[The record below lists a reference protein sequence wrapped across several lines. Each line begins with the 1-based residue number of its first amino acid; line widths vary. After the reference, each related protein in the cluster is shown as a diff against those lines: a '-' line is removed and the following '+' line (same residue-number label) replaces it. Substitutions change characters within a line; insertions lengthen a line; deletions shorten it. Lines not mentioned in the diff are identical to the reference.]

1 MFILRFLSVGLGSG
15 GGAGSWPVHSPLQVI
30 RLGSGFVLV
39 HQSLDNIAR
48 VVHLVQAVLEHGLL
62 AELVQE
68 SFAFPQLVEL
78 HQRTRKQLQN
88 QFIEECSLCLRRCN
102 LQQ

>member
-1 MFILRFLSVGLGSG
+1 MMATEESEIYVLRFLSVGMGSG
-15 GGAGSWPVHSPLQVI
+15 GRAGSGPVHSPLQVI
-30 RLGSGFVLV
+30 RLGSGLVLV
-39 HQSLDNIAR
+39 HQSLDDIAR

-78 HQRTRKQLQN
+78 DQRTRKQLQN
-88 QFIEECSLCLRRCN
+88 QFMDKSIS
-102 LQQ
+102 

>member
-15 GGAGSWPVHSPLQVI
+15 GRAGSWPVHSPLQVI

-102 LQQ
+102 LQL